1 MEWIELFAKVKVIE
15 TLIGFG
21 FLTLILVLGLGS
33 IVVDFVTNVVRR
45 TKRALDAAKSPA
57 KELLETAYR
66 FSNPPRR

>member
-21 FLTLILVLGLGS
+21 FLALILVLGLGS

-45 TKRALDAAKSPA
+45 TKRAVDARRAKARDGKSN
-57 KELLETAYR
+57 TAMR
-66 FSNPPRR
+66 Q